1 MMMTSIA
8 MKENSN
14 TGKIGQRLWTTLMR
28 AVMEEISSN
37 SKIKDTDYIEKCRE
51 SKVKERVS
59 KGLLDTRPSTYG
71 LSLEATA

>member
-8 MKENSN
+8 MKKNSN

-37 SKIKDTDYIEKCRE
+37 SKIKDTNYIEKCRE
-51 SKVKERVS
+51 SKGTRV
-59 KGLLDTRPSTYG
+59 
-71 LSLEATA
+71 